1 MLVFFIVLGVF
12 ILINIII
19 FFSSIKI
26 EIDTLKINN
35 KEKLRVNDFKIKFY
49 LVLGK
54 KIKWTKIEITK
65 EKLGNMNKTNLDKL
79 LTKITNLKIVK
90 DLRNAGFIKQ
100 RGIISKAIED
110 SNLQLERLDLEVDI
124 GLSNIIAVS
133 YLVAIIDIIISIN
146 LAKRPNNLNYNNFK
160 YTITPHQTE
169 KFNLKLSI
177 NCIISVKIVNIIST
191 IIKKRSEDKNV
202 RTSNRIING
211 NSHEQYPRYGRCRY
225 NYR

>member
-19 FFSSIKI
+19 FFSSIKV
-26 EIDTLKINN
+26 EIDTLKIDN

-54 KIKWTKIEITK
+54 KIKWAKMEITK
-65 EKLGNMNKTNLDKL
+65 EKLGNMNKANLDKL
-79 LTKITNLKIVK
+79 LTKITNLKIFK
-90 DLRNAGFIKQ
+90 DLKNTGFIKK
-100 RGIISKAIED
+100 RGIISKAIKD
-110 SNLQLERLDLEVDI
+110 SNLQLERLDLKADI
-124 GLSNIIAVS
+124 GLSSIIALS

-146 LAKRPNNLNYNNFK
+146 LAKRANNLNYNNFK
-160 YTITPHQTE
+160 YTITPHQTK

-177 NCIISVKIVNIIST
+177 NCIISVKIANIIST

-211 NSHEQYPRYGRCRY
+211 NSHEQYPRYDRCRY